1 MSFLFGFALPT
12 PRTLET
18 VGYVTIKDIDD
29 EETIHVTCFPDTGT
43 LFFNGKFAPTHL
55 TIRDSLGWYTGE
67 PVMDIDIEHLS
78 FQTPR
83 GTIRKSHE
91 WEQKTVLHSHWKAYA
106 KNRVCIF
113 MTIRIGDQN
122 ESIFILG
129 TDNQEECLIL
139 TP

>member
-1 MSFLFGFALPT
+1 MSFLFGFVLPT
-12 PRTLET
+12 PRSLET

-29 EETIHVTCFPDTGT
+29 EETVHVTCFPDTGT
-43 LFFNGKFAPTHL
+43 LFFNGTFAPTHL
-55 TIRDSLGWYTGE
+55 TIGDSLSWYTGE
-67 PVMDIDIEHLS
+67 RVMEIDIESLE
-78 FQTPR
+78 FQTPH
-83 GTIRKSHE
+83 GVMRKAHE
-91 WEQKTVLHSHWKAYA
+91 WEQRSVLHSYWKSHA

-113 MTIRIGDQN
+113 MTIRLGDEN